1 MRMTRRSFAAGIA
14 LALSAGMLV
23 MIPTTAT
30 AVTDCGGN
38 QIDDRPVVVTV
49 HGFNGGEQAFSEQ
62 GPFGSMNQSI
72 ELLRRK
78 FKLVKAFDYGAYNN
92 QWVTNP
98 HIGQALAQYINCLSA
113 ASVRAGGD
121 GKVVTVAH
129 SMGGLAL
136 REALNRAN
144 QHYVEPWKIGLAID
158 IGTPHRGSPLAN
170 VCRVYGEHPCT
181 GPAATAMIPSSTELN
196 ALPSMPRTVPLRAI
210 AGRVIGYNNDGRSDY
225 VVTVNSATAEYTTRY
240 AGDGRHVVSCY
251 QLWPWQMP
259 SCNHLDQLRDVGIQA
274 NVVSAL
280 AEYSRSSRPVPPT
293 PSPTPTCTSSS
304 VPVPSPTETDPSAS
318 ATPSEP
324 EDAIGGVGGG
334 PTETPVEPS
343 PTAVPSQPCT

>member
-1 MRMTRRSFAAGIA
+1 MRISRRSFAVAAVLTLTG
-14 LALSAGMLV
+14 GMLAA
-23 MIPTTAT
+23 IPMVA
-30 AVTDCGGN
+30 AADVTDCGGN
-38 QIDDRPVVVTV
+38 QIDDRPVVVTI
-49 HGFNGGEQAFSEQ
+49 HGFNGNPQAFGDE

-72 ELLRRK
+72 ELLQRK
-78 FKLVKAFDYGAYNN
+78 FNRVKAFDYSPYNN

-144 QHYVEPWKIGLAID
+144 QHYVSPWKIGLAID
-158 IGTPHRGSPLAN
+158 IGTPHRGSPLAWLCHAFD
-170 VCRVYGEHPCT
+170 VHPCT
-181 GPAATAMIPSSTELN
+181 GPAATAMVPGSAELK
-196 ALPSMPRTVPLRAI
+196 ALPSMPRHVPLRAI
-210 AGRVIGYNNDGRSDY
+210 AGRVVGYDNDGRSDY

-240 AGDGRHVVSCY
+240 PGDGRHVVSCY
-251 QLWPWQMP
+251 QLWPLQAP

-280 AEYSRSSRPVPPT
+280 AEYRRSLRPAP
-293 PSPTPTCTSSS
+293 PTPTCT
-304 VPVPSPTETDPSAS
+304 PTASPTP
-318 ATPSEP
+318 TPSDGEIGGTG
-324 EDAIGGVGGG
+324 ETGGGGEIGGVGGG
-334 PTETPVEPS
+334 PSATPAEPS
-343 PTAVPSQPCT
+343 PTVTPSQPSCA